1 MWGGR
6 IYVAALCSPCN
17 LRITLKLNYLKIYG
31 HNATRYDNHLVLNG
45 ITDEFKVVNM
55 IAKSGE
61 NFIKISIKK
70 QGRKY
75 EKKGHDNW
83 YGLCF
88 KDSLNFLSFS
98 LDKLSKSLKKI
109 KKCF

>member
-1 MWGGR
+1 MWVGR

-61 NFIKISIKK
+61 NLIKISIKNK
-70 QGRKY
+70 EENMRIKVMIIGMVFV
-75 EKKGHDNW
+75 
-83 YGLCF
+83 F
-88 KDSLNFLSFS
+88 K
-98 LDKLSKSLKKI
+98 I
-109 KKCF
+109 P

>member
-61 NFIKISIKK
+61 NLIKISIKNK
-70 QGRKY
+70 EENMRK
-75 EKKGHDNW
+75 KVMIIGMVFV
-83 YGLCF
+83 F
-88 KDSLNFLSFS
+88 K
-98 LDKLSKSLKKI
+98 I
-109 KKCF
+109 P